1 MFNGWHI
8 YIQRFTF
15 MFNGWHFR
23 STNCNLP
30 NLIIWSSN
38 FARVIERFFDAAKAK
53 SNMWKKGMAIERAM
67 IFRCK
72 ICWILS
78 NVILGQFLFENQK
91 RPFKNLVSD
100 VLKLK
105 SCLDS
110 PVRGHTFIT
119 SKKKFF
125 FEKADPPNPHID
137 IHSKFICEK
146 NFCQLKI
153 NPF

>member
-1 MFNGWHI
+1 
-8 YIQRFTF
+8 
-15 MFNGWHFR
+15 
-23 STNCNLP
+23 
-30 NLIIWSSN
+30 
-38 FARVIERFFDAAKAK
+38 
-53 SNMWKKGMAIERAM
+53 MAIERAM

-119 SKKKFF
+119 SKKKIF